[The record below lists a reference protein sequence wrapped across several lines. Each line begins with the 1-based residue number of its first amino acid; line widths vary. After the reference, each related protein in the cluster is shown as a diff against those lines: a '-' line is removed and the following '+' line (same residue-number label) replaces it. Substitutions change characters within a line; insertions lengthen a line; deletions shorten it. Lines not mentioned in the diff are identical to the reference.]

1 VDVRGRLH
9 NGKLTTYR
17 TKPARKGRTAFFSAF
32 KSGLAGW
39 SNTVMAQKKSK
50 LSVLRFAG
58 LDNFSDHG
66 LFIIRV
72 GLGLMFAL
80 YHGWPK
86 LIGGP
91 DGWEHIGRAVSYLG
105 IHGGYT
111 VWGFLAA
118 LLECGGGVCLVLGLA
133 ARPVA
138 LALAGEMCVASIW
151 SYFRYFPF
159 GGWSQAAHP
168 FELAIVFLG
177 LFYLGPGKYSID
189 SEL

>member
-1 VDVRGRLH
+1 
-9 NGKLTTYR
+9 
-17 TKPARKGRTAFFSAF
+17 
-32 KSGLAGW
+32 
-39 SNTVMAQKKSK
+39 MAQKKSK

-58 LDNFSDHG
+58 LDSFADHG
-66 LFIIRV
+66 LFIMRV

-91 DGWEHIGRAVSYLG
+91 DGWQHIGRAVSYLG

-138 LALAGEMCVASIW
+138 LALAAEMCVAALW

-177 LFYLGPGKYSID
+177 LFYVGPGKYSLD
-189 SEL
+189 SQL